1 MSHLFSPLTLR
12 GVEIPSRVWMSPMC
26 QYSSPDGRPGRWHL
40 VHLGARAVGGAGLV
54 MVEATAVTSDG
65 RISPFDLGLWS
76 EEQVGAFQVVT
87 EFVREAGAVPA
98 IQLAH
103 AGRKASVAPPWDG
116 GKPLADAEG
125 GWTPVGPTE
134 VPFPGL
140 RTPRALDAEGVA
152 AVVDAFVAAAAR
164 AVRAGFEVVEIHA
177 AHGYLLHSFLSPL
190 ANQRRDA
197 YGGDLAGRARLLREV
212 VDAVRQS
219 VEVPLFVRVSATD
232 WADERGGLTLADSVQ
247 VARWL
252 RDEGV
257 DLVDCSSGG
266 VIPGVAVPVGPG
278 YQVPLAAAIREG
290 AGVPVAAVGMI
301 TEADQ
306 AESILADG
314 RADAIM
320 VGRALLADP
329 MWPLGAAAELGG
341 EARWPRQYE
350 RAASLRAGASRREP
364 QTADS
369 SRHRS
374 RLGALGDGESAEDR
388 WGTSLRAPR
397 SGRVRG

>member
-1 MSHLFSPLTLR
+1 
-12 GVEIPSRVWMSPMC
+12 MC

-54 MVEATAVTSDG
+54 TVEATAVTPEG

-76 EEQVGAFQVVT
+76 DELVDAFRTIT
-87 EFVREAGAVPA
+87 EFVRAAGAIPA

-116 GKPLADAEG
+116 GGPLDDAKG

-140 RTPRALDAEGVA
+140 RTPRPLDDEGRA
-152 AVVDAFVAAAAR
+152 AVVAAFVAAAER

-190 ANQRRDA
+190 ANQRCDA

-219 VEVPLFVRVSATD
+219 VEVPLFVRISATD

-252 RDEGV
+252 REGGV

-266 VIPGVAVPVGPG
+266 VIPGVAVPVGPS

-301 TEADQ
+301 TEPGQ
-306 AESILADG
+306 AERILADG
-314 RADAIM
+314 QADAIM

-329 MWPLGAAAELGG
+329 MWPLGAAAELGE

-350 RAASLRAGASRREP
+350 RAASLRAGASRQRP
-364 QTADS
+364 PSADS
-369 SRHRS
+369 GRRRS
-374 RLGALGDGESAEDR
+374 RLTALGDGEAPED
-388 WGTSLRAPR
+388 LRDATLHRPR
-397 SGRVRG
+397 PGRARG